1 MRTSKAQIMALS
13 MLLVLS
19 AFVGCLGDDEE
30 PEPEPEPEAVLGC
43 TDSTAENYNGN
54 ATEDDGSCTFA
65 ATTTTVKI
73 GLLSPITGPIAVY
86 APGFSDAAN
95 VAIAELNA
103 ANAAYVFELVVGDS
117 GCDGTTAASAAQTLV
132 DAGVAG
138 IAGAAC
144 SGATL
149 GAIEVAKAAS
159 TPMVSY
165 ASTSPAITAHAD
177 DGYLFRVVPSDAQQG
192 QAMAAVAAA
201 ESFSNVALIY
211 MTNDYGAGLADA
223 FEGSWLGDNE
233 SFCVKVGYDADVT
246 DFSTI
251 VQQVADGGCGSVVS
265 VTYATDGAGI
275 VEELAAQ
282 GVDVPFLGA
291 DGIADLA
298 FVGEFSDASAVAGIM
313 ATKPSPGSDS
323 SEKTAFEA
331 AYTAAGGDAGG
342 IYTAETYDAVNIIAA
357 AAMADSDGDLRDDLA
372 TIGTNYAGAS
382 GVHTFMASGDV
393 VGSGYQVC
401 FFWSSTNLDC
411 GKSWNLA
418 DGLGGGWSDTR
429 TTIKIGL
436 LSPITGPIAVYAPG
450 FSDAAYV
457 AISELNANNPD
468 YNFELVVGDSGC
480 DGTTAASA
488 AQTLVDAGVAGIAG
502 AACSGATLGAIEVAK
517 AASTPMVS
525 YASTS
530 PAITAHGDD
539 NYLFRVVPSDAQ
551 QGQALAAV
559 ASNEMFENVA
569 LIYMTND
576 YGAGLADAFEASWGE
591 DLCVK
596 HGYDQDTTDYTSI
609 VDQIVNNNCDSVVSV
624 TYATD
629 GAGILEEMAVQGV
642 EVAFLGAD
650 GIADMGFEAEFSD
663 NSTLGGVRATKP
675 SPGGDSAE
683 KTAFEA
689 AYAAAGGD
697 PGGIYTAETYDAVMI
712 IGLAAMADNNS
723 DLRDDLATVG
733 TNYAGASGTHT
744 FMASGDVVGSGYL
757 VCAFSYDGSAVSF
770 SCDQTWNLAD
780 GLQG

>member
-1 MRTSKAQIMALS
+1 
-13 MLLVLS
+13 
-19 AFVGCLGDDEE
+19 
-30 PEPEPEPEAVLGC
+30 
-43 TDSTAENYNGN
+43 
-54 ATEDDGSCTFA
+54 
-65 ATTTTVKI
+65 
-73 GLLSPITGPIAVY
+73 
-86 APGFSDAAN
+86 
-95 VAIAELNA
+95 
-103 ANAAYVFELVVGDS
+103 
-117 GCDGTTAASAAQTLV
+117 
-132 DAGVAG
+132 
-138 IAGAAC
+138 
-144 SGATL
+144 
-149 GAIEVAKAAS
+149 
-159 TPMVSY
+159 
-165 ASTSPAITAHAD
+165 
-177 DGYLFRVVPSDAQQG
+177 
-192 QAMAAVAAA
+192 
-201 ESFSNVALIY
+201 

-223 FEGSWLGDNE
+223 FEDSWNE
-233 SFCVKVGYDADVT
+233 SLCVKVGYAQDAT
-246 DFSTI
+246 DFTST
-251 VQQVADGGCGSVVS
+251 VQQVADNDCGSVVS
-265 VTYATDGAGI
+265 VTYATDGAAI

-282 GVDVPFLGA
+282 GVDAPFLGA
-291 DGIADLA
+291 DGIADLG
-298 FVGEFSDASAVAGIM
+298 FVNEFSDASAVAGIT

-323 SEKTAFEA
+323 AEKTAFEA
-331 AYTAAGGDAGG
+331 AYSAAGGDPGG

-357 AAMADSDGDLRDDLA
+357 AAMSDSDGDLRDDLA
-372 TIGTNYAGAS
+372 TVGTNYAGAS
-382 GVHTFMASGDV
+382 GVHTFMSSGDV

-436 LSPITGPIAVYAPG
+436 LSPITGPIAVYADG

-457 AISELNANNPD
+457 AISQLNANYPD

-480 DGTTAASA
+480 DGTTAGTA
-488 AQTLVDAGVAGIAG
+488 AQTLISAGVVGIAG

-517 AASTPMVS
+517 AAGTPMVS

-530 PAITAHGDD
+530 PAVTDHDD
-539 NYLFRVVPSDAQ
+539 NGYLFRVVPSDAQ

-559 ASNEMFENVA
+559 ASNEWFENVA

-576 YGAGLADAFEASWGE
+576 YGAGLADAFEASWSE

-596 HGYDQDTTDYTSI
+596 IGYDQDATDFTSI
-609 VDQIVNNNCDSVVSV
+609 VQQVADNECESVVAV

-629 GAGILEEMAVQGV
+629 GAGIIEEMAAQGV

-663 NSTLGGVRATKP
+663 NSTLDGVRATKP

-712 IGLAAMADNNS
+712 IAMAAMADTDG

-744 FMASGDVVGSGYL
+744 FLSSGDVVGSGYL
-757 VCAFSYDGSAVSF
+757 VCAFSYDGGTVSF

-780 GLQG
+780 GLQDA

>member
-1 MRTSKAQIMALS
+1 
-13 MLLVLS
+13 
-19 AFVGCLGDDEE
+19 
-30 PEPEPEPEAVLGC
+30 
-43 TDSTAENYNGN
+43 
-54 ATEDDGSCTFA
+54 
-65 ATTTTVKI
+65 
-73 GLLSPITGPIAVY
+73 
-86 APGFSDAAN
+86 
-95 VAIAELNA
+95 
-103 ANAAYVFELVVGDS
+103 
-117 GCDGTTAASAAQTLV
+117 
-132 DAGVAG
+132 
-138 IAGAAC
+138 
-144 SGATL
+144 
-149 GAIEVAKAAS
+149 
-159 TPMVSY
+159 
-165 ASTSPAITAHAD
+165 
-177 DGYLFRVVPSDAQQG
+177 
-192 QAMAAVAAA
+192 
-201 ESFSNVALIY
+201 

-223 FEGSWLGDNE
+223 FEGSWSEAL
-233 SFCVKVGYDADVT
+233 CVKVGYDQDAT
-246 DFSTI
+246 DFTST
-251 VQQVADGGCGSVVS
+251 VQQVADGGCGSIVS

-291 DGIADLA
+291 DGIADLP

-323 SEKTAFEA
+323 AEKAAFEA

-372 TIGTNYAGAS
+372 TVGTNYAGAS
-382 GVHTFMASGDV
+382 GVHTFMSSGDV

-401 FFWSSTNLDC
+401 LFWSSTNLDC

-450 FSDAAYV
+450 FADAAYV
-457 AISELNANNPD
+457 AISELNANNPT

-480 DGTTAASA
+480 DGTTAGSA

-517 AASTPMVS
+517 AAGIAMVS

-530 PAITAHGDD
+530 PAITAHDD
-539 NYLFRVVPSDAQ
+539 GGYLFRVVPSDAQ

-559 ASNEMFENVA
+559 ASADGFSNVA

-576 YGAGLADAFEASWGE
+576 YGAGLADAFEGSWSE
-591 DLCVK
+591 ALCVK
-596 HGYDQDTTDYTSI
+596 VGYDQDATDFTSI
-609 VDQIVNNNCDSVVSV
+609 VQQISDNSCGSVVMV

-629 GAGILEEMAVQGV
+629 GAGIIEEMAAQAVDIPIM
-642 EVAFLGAD
+642 GAD

-663 NSTLGGVRATKP
+663 NSTLGGVAATKP

-683 KTAFEA
+683 KAAFEV

-712 IGLAAMADNNS
+712 IAMAAMADTDG
-723 DLRDDLATVG
+723 DLRDDIATVG

-744 FMASGDVVGSGYL
+744 FMSSGDVVGSGYL
-757 VCAFSYDGSAVSF
+757 VCAFTYDGSSVSF
-770 SCDQTWNLAD
+770 SCDRTWNLAD
-780 GLQG
+780 GLQSA

>member
-1 MRTSKAQIMALS
+1 
-13 MLLVLS
+13 MLLVMT
-19 AFVGCLGDDEE
+19 AFVGCLGGDDE
-30 PEPEPEPEAVLGC
+30 PEPEPEQEMVMGC
-43 TDSTAENYNGN
+43 TDSTATNYN
-54 ATEDDGSCTFA
+54 ATATMDDDSCEF
-65 ATTTTVKI
+65 ATTVTTVKI

-86 APGFSDAAN
+86 APGFAGSAN
-95 VAIAELNA
+95 VAISELNA
-103 ANAAYVFELVVGDS
+103 ANDAYEFELVVGDS
-117 GCDGTTAASAAQTLV
+117 GCDGTTAASAAQTLI
-132 DAGVAG
+132 DAGVVG

-165 ASTSPAITAHAD
+165 ASTSPAVTDHAD

-223 FEGSWLGDNE
+223 FEASWNE
-233 SFCVKVGYDADVT
+233 TLCVKVGYDQDAT
-246 DFSTI
+246 DFTST

-275 VEELAAQ
+275 VEEMAAQ
-282 GVDVPFLGA
+282 GVDVSFLGA

-298 FVGEFSDASAVAGIM
+298 FVGEFSDASAVAGVM

-323 SEKTAFEA
+323 AEKAAFEA
-331 AYTAAGGDAGG
+331 AYTAAGGNASLLG
-342 IYTAETYDAVNIIAA
+342 IYTSETYDAVNIIAA
-357 AAMADSDGDLRDDLA
+357 AAMADSDGDLRDDIA
-372 TIGTNYAGAS
+372 AVGTNYAGAS
-382 GVHTFMASGDV
+382 GVHTFMATGDV
-393 VGSGYQVC
+393 VGSGYLVC
-401 FFWSSTNLDC
+401 LFWSSTNLDC
-411 GKSWNLA
+411 GKSWNPA

-450 FSDAAYV
+450 FADSAYV
-457 AISELNANNPD
+457 AISQLNANNPD

-480 DGTTAASA
+480 DGTTAGSA
-488 AQTLVDAGVAGIAG
+488 AQTLVDAGVVGIAG

-530 PAITAHGDD
+530 PAITAHDDD

-559 ASNEMFENVA
+559 ASNEWFENVA

-576 YGAGLADAFEASWGE
+576 YGAGLADAFEASWSE
-591 DLCVK
+591 ALCVK
-596 HGYDQDTTDYTSI
+596 VGYDQDATDFTSI
-609 VDQIVNNNCDSVVSV
+609 VQQVADTGCESVVAI

-629 GAGILEEMAVQGV
+629 GAGIIEEMAAQGV
-642 EVAFLGAD
+642 EVPFLGAD

-663 NSTLGGVRATKP
+663 NSTLDGVRATKP

-689 AYAAAGGD
+689 AYTAAGGNASLL
-697 PGGIYTAETYDAVMI
+697 GIYTAETYDAVMI
-712 IGLAAMADNNS
+712 IGLAAMADTDG

-744 FMASGDVVGSGYL
+744 FMSSGDVVGSGYL

>member
-1 MRTSKAQIMALS
+1 MALS

-65 ATTTTVKI
+65 TTTTTVKI

-117 GCDGTTAASAAQTLV
+117 GCDGTTAASAV
-132 DAGVAG
+132 
-138 IAGAAC
+138 
-144 SGATL
+144 
-149 GAIEVAKAAS
+149 
-159 TPMVSY
+159 
-165 ASTSPAITAHAD
+165 
-177 DGYLFRVVPSDAQQG
+177 
-192 QAMAAVAAA
+192 
-201 ESFSNVALIY
+201 
-211 MTNDYGAGLADA
+211 
-223 FEGSWLGDNE
+223 
-233 SFCVKVGYDADVT
+233 
-246 DFSTI
+246 
-251 VQQVADGGCGSVVS
+251 
-265 VTYATDGAGI
+265 
-275 VEELAAQ
+275 
-282 GVDVPFLGA
+282 
-291 DGIADLA
+291 
-298 FVGEFSDASAVAGIM
+298 
-313 ATKPSPGSDS
+313 
-323 SEKTAFEA
+323 
-331 AYTAAGGDAGG
+331 
-342 IYTAETYDAVNIIAA
+342 
-357 AAMADSDGDLRDDLA
+357 
-372 TIGTNYAGAS
+372 
-382 GVHTFMASGDV
+382 
-393 VGSGYQVC
+393 
-401 FFWSSTNLDC
+401 
-411 GKSWNLA
+411 
-418 DGLGGGWSDTR
+418 
-429 TTIKIGL
+429 
-436 LSPITGPIAVYAPG
+436 
-450 FSDAAYV
+450 
-457 AISELNANNPD
+457 
-468 YNFELVVGDSGC
+468 
-480 DGTTAASA
+480 
-488 AQTLVDAGVAGIAG
+488 QTLVDAGVAGIAG

-642 EVAFLGAD
+642 EVTFLGAD

-744 FMASGDVVGSGYL
+744 FMSSGDVVGSGYL